1 MSKAAVTDQRG
12 RSENKIV
19 QILTK
24 NPRITAFLVLAI
36 ASTVLSK
43 GIFLSPANLHNM
55 LRQYASIG
63 IMAVGQTI
71 VILLAGVDLSQGAM
85 IALVSMVV
93 AYLNVN
99 GYGLIIPLLAGLGI
113 GALGGLLSGTIITK
127 AKVPPFIAT
136 LAVANIAKG
145 CATLMT
151 QSVPFTAFLLSCSS
165 SAGIPFSAW
174 VFRLW
179 SGSRLPCLASSFGP
193 DRLWPGSVH
202 CGRQ

>member
-113 GALGGLLSGTIITK
+113 GALGGFAQRNHYYQSQSTSLHRHFGGGEHSQGVRH
-127 AKVPPFIAT
+127 AHDPVPSH
-136 LAVANIAKG
+136 LR
-145 CATLMT
+145 
-151 QSVPFTAFLLSCSS
+151 
-165 SAGIPFSAW
+165 PFS
-174 VFRLW
+174 
-179 SGSRLPCLASSFGP
+179 
-193 DRLWPGSVH
+193 
-202 CGRQ
+202 